1 MVAGLTYEDPTF
13 KVFPGRAHL
22 SSTPFGRRGMWSGSS
37 WRKEREFVGKVRH
50 RLRTA
55 SHLVLVYHSLYA
67 ASDALVDSPNPQ
79 NQPRPQPCPQSQPQ
93 PQPPQP

>member
-37 WRKEREFVGKVRH
+37 WRKEREFVGQVR
-50 RLRTA
+50 
-55 SHLVLVYHSLYA
+55 
-67 ASDALVDSPNPQ
+67 
-79 NQPRPQPCPQSQPQ
+79 
-93 PQPPQP
+93 